1 MAGVFSFGLD
11 ELEDEEYPDFFSL
24 LSRSLSL
31 SRSLEDE
38 DPLLPLLLL
47 PELDK
52 PSSLLPPPPPT
63 LLDEPLFELGDP
75 LLVADFS
82 ADILG
87 LPPPELPPEMCFGD
101 DVP

>member
-1 MAGVFSFGLD
+1 MGLD
-11 ELEDEEYPDFFSL
+11 ELEDEEYPDFLSL

-31 SRSLEDE
+31 SRSLEDD

-47 PELDK
+47 PVPDE
-52 PSSLLPPPPPT
+52 PSSLLPPTFPE
-63 LLDEPLFELGDP
+63 EPLFELGEP

-87 LPPPELPPEMCFGD
+87 FPPPELPPEICFGEE
-101 DVP
+101 VP